1 MLKNDFLN
9 TRRTTFDAYE
19 FQEHCCGSWE
29 ESHTDCG
36 YYQMLENKAA
46 YADNQRLGGNAFRII
61 KRRLKK
67 ADHSAGQLASMERDE
82 MKAKIIFLRKR
93 IEANPDSVSR
103 NRNRT
108 WQIEQATKRLA
119 SLN

>member
-9 TRRTTFDAYE
+9 TRRSTFDAYE
-19 FQEHCCGSWE
+19 FQEHCSGQWE
-29 ESHTDCG
+29 EVHTDCG

-46 YADNQRLGGNAFRII
+46 YIDNQQRGGNPFRII

-67 ADHSAGQLASMERDE
+67 AEHSASQLASMERDE